1 MKAALVASLVGGSLL
16 VSAAGADEY
25 GYVKGNDTGGIIPW
39 SCPTEIVARDMA
51 ADHCASYGKY
61 ARITSVHRR
70 YGDYIAFACQWT
82 PYLAP
87 YQIPAVAT
95 RTTCRTPPA
104 PVPTWQWPS
113 LPIVEWPAW
122 LRSLPDVVTSKN

>member
-1 MKAALVASLVGGSLL
+1 
-16 VSAAGADEY
+16 
-25 GYVKGNDTGGIIPW
+25 
-39 SCPTEIVARDMA
+39 
-51 ADHCASYGKY
+51 
-61 ARITSVHRR
+61 VHRR

-104 PVPTWQWPS
+104 AVPTWQWPS
-113 LPIVEWPAW
+113 LPVVEWPAW